1 MTGRRLVA
9 ALTGAGAALLLTAVV
24 GSVASGQSWS
34 EIVDSYTLTN
44 CVIGAG
50 FLGSGALIAWSR
62 PDNRLGWLF
71 LVCGL
76 GHLTTAA
83 AAPLIAIGRD
93 AGWPDTAV
101 EMLSTLFIA
110 AWQLGIVGLFP
121 LAVLL
126 FPDGRLP
133 GPRWRPVAWLIV
145 AVMVVQIGIGVLSA
159 EPATADPATVSVLST
174 DLVLSD
180 AAWAVVN
187 VANVLVLVLVVAA
200 LVVRYRRGPEQ
211 VRRQVL
217 WLILAVLVLGVLN
230 SQRWLTG
237 DGPILLL
244 LSFVLVPIAI
254 AIAVVRH
261 RLLDIRLVVSR
272 AVLYLIVSI
281 ALVAVYAGLVA
292 GLSLLVPDGADRGIA
307 ALAALA
313 VAFAFA
319 PVRSVVQRVVDRAF
333 YGARSDP
340 MTAVEGVARGL
351 APDADLDD
359 VLEQARRTLRLE
371 ALTLLRN
378 GVAVAAAGSL
388 LDGVR
393 RAEVALAEGTPSAAV
408 LEVGLRQGED
418 ALHSADRRVLALI
431 GTPLALALY
440 SAELAGQVQASRTA
454 LVGAHAEERLRLH
467 RELHD
472 GLGPVL
478 TGAAF
483 RADAASNV
491 LRRDPE
497 AADRLIGEVRAGLRQ
512 AIDDVR
518 RVVYG
523 LRPLELE
530 EQGLVGAL
538 RQRLGGEP
546 TSVELV
552 LDAPEEIG
560 GLPPAVE
567 VAAFRIVS
575 EAVTNV
581 LRHSAAT
588 RCVVRLGCGPSSLCL
603 EVRDDGSG
611 DSAWVPGVGLRSLM
625 VRAEELG
632 GRAVA
637 GPTPAGGRVSAE
649 LPL

>member
-1 MTGRRLVA
+1 VTGRRLVA
-9 ALTGAGAALLLTAVV
+9 ALTGVGAVLLLTAVA
-24 GSVASGQSWS
+24 GSVVSGRSWS
-34 EIVDSYTLTN
+34 QIVDSYTLTN
-44 CVIGAG
+44 VVIGAG

-83 AAPLIAIGRD
+83 AAPLLAIGLD
-93 AGWPDTAV
+93 AGWPDAAV
-101 EMLSTLFIA
+101 GTLSTVFIA

-121 LAVLL
+121 LALLL

-133 GPRWRPVAWLIV
+133 GPRWRPVAWLIL
-145 AVMVVQIGIGVLSA
+145 AVMVLQIAIGVLSA
-159 EPATADPATVSVLST
+159 EPATADPATVSILST
-174 DLVLSD
+174 DLVLPD

-187 VANVLVLVLVVAA
+187 VGNVLVLVLVVAA
-200 LVVRYRRGPEQ
+200 LVLRYRRGPEQ

-217 WLILAVLVLGVLN
+217 WLILAVLALGVLN

-261 RLLDIRLVVSR
+261 QLLDIRLVVSR

-292 GLSLLVPDGADRGIA
+292 GLSLLVPDEADRGIA

-313 VAFAFA
+313 VAFAFT

-333 YGARSDP
+333 YGARADP
-340 MTAVEGVARGL
+340 LTAVEDVARGL

-359 VLEQARRTLRLE
+359 VLEQARETLRLP
-371 ALTLLRN
+371 ALVLVRN
-378 GVAVAAAGSL
+378 GQPVATAGSL
-388 LDGVR
+388 PDGSR
-393 RAEVALAEGTPSAAV
+393 SAEVALAEGTPSAAV
-408 LEVGLRQGED
+408 LEVGLRRGED
-418 ALHSADRRVLALI
+418 ALHAADRRVLTLI

-440 SAELAGQVQASRTA
+440 SAELAGQVQASRAA

-472 GLGPVL
+472 ELGPVL

-491 LRRDPE
+491 LHRDPE
-497 AADRLIGEVRAGLRQ
+497 AADRLIGEVRAGVRQ

-546 TSVELV
+546 ASVELV
-552 LDAPEEIG
+552 LEAPEEIE

-588 RCVVRLGCGPSSLCL
+588 RCVVRLRSGPSSLCL
-603 EVRDDGSG
+603 EVSDDGSG
-611 DSAWVPGVGLRSLM
+611 DSAWLPGVGLRSLM

>member
-1 MTGRRLVA
+1 MSGRRLVA
-9 ALTGAGAALLLTAVV
+9 GLTGIGTALLLTAIV
-24 GSVASGQSWS
+24 GSVTSGLGWADV
-34 EIVDSYTLTN
+34 VDSYTLTN

-83 AAPLIAIGRD
+83 SAPVIAIGLD
-93 AGWPDTAV
+93 AGWPDAV
-101 EMLSTLFIA
+101 VRALSTLFIA

-121 LAVLL
+121 LALLL
-126 FPDGRLP
+126 FPDGRLSS
-133 GPRWRPVAWLIV
+133 PRWRPVAWLIV
-145 AVMVVQIGIGVLSA
+145 ALMVVQIGIGVLSA
-159 EPATADPATVSVLST
+159 EPATADPATVSILST

-187 VANVLVLVLVVAA
+187 VSNVLVLVLVVVS
-200 LVVRYRRGPEQ
+200 LVLRYRRGPEQ

-254 AIAVVRH
+254 AIAVLRH
-261 RLLDIRLVVSR
+261 QLLDIRLVVSR

-292 GLSLLVPDGADRGIA
+292 GLSQLVPDDADRGIA

-333 YGARSDP
+333 YGSRADAL
-340 MTAVEGVARGL
+340 TAAEDVARGV
-351 APDADLDD
+351 APGADLDE
-359 VLEQARRTLRLE
+359 VLEQARETLRLP
-371 ALTLLRN
+371 ALTLVRN

-388 LDGVR
+388 PDGAR
-393 RAEVALAEGTPSAAV
+393 RAEVALAEGTPSAAL
-408 LEVGLRQGED
+408 LEVGLRRGED
-418 ALHSADRRVLALI
+418 ALHAADRRVLTLI

-440 SAELAGQVQASRTA
+440 SADLAGQVQESRAA

-491 LRRDPE
+491 LHRDPQT
-497 AADRLIGEVRAGLRQ
+497 ADRLLGEVRAGVRQ

-530 EQGLVGAL
+530 ERGLVGAL
-538 RQRLGGEP
+538 RQRLGSA
-546 TSVELV
+546 TSVQVV
-552 LDAPEEIG
+552 LEAPEEIE

-581 LRHSAAT
+581 LRHSSAT
-588 RCVVRLGCGPSSLCL
+588 RGVVRLWCSPSSLCL
-603 EVRDDGSG
+603 EVTDDGSG
-611 DSAWVPGVGLRSLM
+611 ASDWVPGVGLRSLL

-637 GPTPAGGRVSAE
+637 GPTPGGGRVSAE